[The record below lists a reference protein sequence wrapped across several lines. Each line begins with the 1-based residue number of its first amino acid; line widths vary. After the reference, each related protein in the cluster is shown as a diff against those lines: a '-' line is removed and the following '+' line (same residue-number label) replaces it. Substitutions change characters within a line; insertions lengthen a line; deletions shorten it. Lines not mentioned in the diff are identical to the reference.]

1 MKVFISADIE
11 GITGVTAWSETEL
24 GQAEH
29 EAAREQMTAEV
40 AAACESA
47 LYAGATEIWVK
58 DSHDSA
64 RNLIAARLPKE
75 VRLVRGWSGHP
86 YMMLQ
91 GLDNTFQAV
100 LLVGYHAGAGTGCSP
115 LEHTLSGEVWK
126 IRLNGR
132 SMSEFYIDACTA
144 AYINVPLVFISGDQG
159 ICDEAAQ
166 LNGHIKTVAVKQGI
180 GNATVNL
187 HPEVAVSRIRDG
199 VAEALSADLN
209 LCRITLPEKFT
220 LQIEYRRQANA
231 HKWSYYPGAQR
242 IDPTTIQLE
251 TSDYFEVLR
260 LLNLAV

>member
-11 GITGVTAWSETEL
+11 GVTGVTDWSETEL
-24 GQAEH
+24 GKAEH
-29 EAAREQMTAEV
+29 ETAREQMTAEV

-47 LYAGATEIWVK
+47 LYAGASEIWVK

-64 RNLIAARLPKE
+64 RNLIASRLPRE

-91 GLDNTFQAV
+91 GLDSTFHAV
-100 LLVGYHAGAGTGCSP
+100 LLVGYHAGAGTGGSP
-115 LEHTLSGEVWK
+115 LEHTLSGEVWQ

-132 SMSEFYIDACTA
+132 GMSEFYIDACTS
-144 AYINVPLVFISGDQG
+144 AYLHVPLVFISGDQG

-166 LNGHIKTVAVKQGI
+166 LNQHIKTVAVKQGI
-180 GNATVNL
+180 GSATVNL
-187 HPEVAVSRIRDG
+187 HPEVAVSRIREG
-199 VAEALSADLN
+199 VERALSADLS
-209 LCRITLPEKFT
+209 LCRIALPEKFT
-220 LQIEYRRQANA
+220 LHIEFRRQANA
-231 HKWSYYPGAQR
+231 HKWSYYPGVQR

-251 TSDYFEVLR
+251 TEDYFDVLR